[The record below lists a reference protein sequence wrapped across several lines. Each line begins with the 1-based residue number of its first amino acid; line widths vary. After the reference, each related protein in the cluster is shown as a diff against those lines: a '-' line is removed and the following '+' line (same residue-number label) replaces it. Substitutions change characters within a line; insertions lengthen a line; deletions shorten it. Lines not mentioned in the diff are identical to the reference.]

1 MVAQKVEFA
10 CVQVFDMF
18 AYVKL
23 EDDPRA
29 APPAHPNTG
38 WRERYSARQRIGG
51 LVLVYARAAG
61 QVQHNDTFRDP
72 PAEEQHVLQIPT
84 DKKCITME
92 EKPARIAVAFRA
104 MSAMWREGGL

>member
-1 MVAQKVEFA
+1 M
-10 CVQVFDMF
+10 QVFDMF

-29 APPAHPNTG
+29 APPAHPSTG

-61 QVQHNDTFRDP
+61 QVQHIAYLP
-72 PAEEQHVLQIPT
+72 LQS
-84 DKKCITME
+84 
-92 EKPARIAVAFRA
+92 RA
-104 MSAMWREGGL
+104 LVTRPY

>member
-1 MVAQKVEFA
+1 
-10 CVQVFDMF
+10 MF

-29 APPAHPNTG
+29 APPAHPSTG

-61 QVQHNDTFRDP
+61 QVQH
-72 PAEEQHVLQIPT
+72 
-84 DKKCITME
+84 
-92 EKPARIAVAFRA
+92 IAY
-104 MSAMWREGGL
+104 LP

>member
-1 MVAQKVEFA
+1 MRWDV
-10 CVQVFDMF
+10 CMQVFDMF

-29 APPAHPNTG
+29 APPAHPSTG

-61 QVQHNDTFRDP
+61 QVTPLCR
-72 PAEEQHVLQIPT
+72 
-84 DKKCITME
+84 
-92 EKPARIAVAFRA
+92 
-104 MSAMWREGGL
+104 S